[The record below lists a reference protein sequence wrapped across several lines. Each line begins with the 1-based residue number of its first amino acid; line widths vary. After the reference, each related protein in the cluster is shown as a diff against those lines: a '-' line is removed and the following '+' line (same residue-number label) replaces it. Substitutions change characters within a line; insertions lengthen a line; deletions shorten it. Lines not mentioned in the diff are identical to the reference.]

1 MKLGSSLTDPS
12 ISRRLA
18 AHWESAFYS
27 DMSRLR
33 ILPADTITR
42 VTEYVPE
49 IVQFVEQIVNN
60 GYGYATEDG
69 SVYFDTRAFDGGNP
83 KPGVHSSEGD
93 WNHFYAKLQPGKKG
107 NKEALEEGEG
117 MLIFG
122 TIA

>member
-1 MKLGSSLTDPS
+1 
-12 ISRRLA
+12 
-18 AHWESAFYS
+18 
-27 DMSRLR
+27 MSRLR
-33 ILPADTITR
+33 NLPADTITR

-49 IVQFVEQIVNN
+49 IAQFVEQIVNN

-83 KPGVHSSEGD
+83 KPGAHGSEGD

-122 TIA
+122 TVA